1 MTTRTML
8 LAGALVA
15 LTAACGGKAR
25 GPDTYRADTENML
38 GMRMGQL
45 QSCYDE
51 ALAKDPNVAGTVKV
65 QFVVAKKTGVVT
77 DAKVDPASTA
87 PESLNSCVLQALEGL
102 KLDPPDKNEGRATF
116 EYAFQPRP
124 ASAS

>member
-1 MTTRTML
+1 MIRTML
-8 LAGALVA
+8 FASAVVA

-25 GPDTYRADTENML
+25 GTDTYRADTENML

-51 ALAKDPNVAGTVKV
+51 ALAQDPTLAGTVKV

-77 DAKVDPASTA
+77 GAKVDPASTA
-87 PESLNSCVLQALEGL
+87 PESLNSCVLHALEGL
-102 KLDPPDKNEGRATF
+102 KLDPPDRNDGRATF
-116 EYAFQPRP
+116 EYAFEPRP

>member
-1 MTTRTML
+1 MMTRMML
-8 LAGALVA
+8 LAGAFVA

-25 GPDTYRADTENML
+25 GTDTYRADTENML

-45 QSCYDE
+45 QSCYDQ
-51 ALAKDPNVAGTVKV
+51 ALANDPKLAGTVKV

-87 PESLNSCVLQALEGL
+87 PEPLNNCVLQALEGL

-116 EYAFQPRP
+116 EYAFEPQP